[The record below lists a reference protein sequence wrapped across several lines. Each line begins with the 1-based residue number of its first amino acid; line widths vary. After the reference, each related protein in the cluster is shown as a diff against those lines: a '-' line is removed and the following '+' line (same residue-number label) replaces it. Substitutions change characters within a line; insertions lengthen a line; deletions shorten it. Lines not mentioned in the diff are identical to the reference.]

1 LLFYIENFFTFI
13 KNHTIMGKT
22 VGNLLLERRKE
33 LKMTQPYLAE
43 LAGVSINTLYK
54 IERNEGNPTL
64 EVLRR
69 IGLILGLEVTFKLA
83 ESNEDNL

>member
-1 LLFYIENFFTFI
+1 
-13 KNHTIMGKT
+13 MGKT
-22 VGNLLLERRKE
+22 VGDLLLERRKE

-69 IGLILGLEVTFKLA
+69 IGLILGLEVSFKLA
-83 ESNEDNL
+83 ELNEGNL

>member
-1 LLFYIENFFTFI
+1 
-13 KNHTIMGKT
+13 MGKT
-22 VGNLLLERRKE
+22 VGDLLLERRKE

-83 ESNEDNL
+83 ELNKGNL